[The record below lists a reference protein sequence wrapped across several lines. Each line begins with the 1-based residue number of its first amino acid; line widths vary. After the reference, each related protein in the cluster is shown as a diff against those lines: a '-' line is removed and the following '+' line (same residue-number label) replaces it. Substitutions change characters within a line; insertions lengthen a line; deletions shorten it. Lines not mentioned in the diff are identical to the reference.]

1 MELMELVKKLD
12 ECRKELE
19 KIGAY
24 GGFLFDDRYNEESS
38 VAVMNEDFPKG
49 FDVKYDTSV
58 YPDKV
63 VKEAVVGNVHFY
75 SLISNEEAYNEGV
88 MLYETWGALI

>member
-12 ECRKELE
+12 ECRKEVE
-19 KIGAY
+19 KIGGY
-24 GGFLFDDRYNEESS
+24 GGFLFDLKYHNEASI
-38 VAVMNEDFPKG
+38 AVRNEDFPKG
-49 FDVKYDTSV
+49 FDVHYDTSV

-75 SLISNEEAYNEGV
+75 SLISNDEAYDEGINV
-88 MLYETWGALI
+88 FDTWGALI

>member
-24 GGFLFDDRYNEESS
+24 GGFLFDGRYNEESS
-38 VAVMNEDFPKG
+38 VAVQNEDFPKG
-49 FDVKYDTSV
+49 FDVHYDTSV
-58 YPDKV
+58 YHDKV

-75 SLISNEEAYNEGV
+75 SLINNDVAYNEGV
-88 MLYETWGALI
+88 LASDIWGALI